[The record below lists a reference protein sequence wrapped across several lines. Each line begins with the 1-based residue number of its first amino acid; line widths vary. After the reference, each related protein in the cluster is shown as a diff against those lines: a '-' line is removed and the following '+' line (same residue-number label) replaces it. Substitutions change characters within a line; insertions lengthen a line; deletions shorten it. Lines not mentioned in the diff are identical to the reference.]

1 MIGTYVVSLI
11 FFSLYFILDRMIL
24 IQVSFNVYKRNP
36 FLLWHLVFL
45 FVSFCIPGIN
55 MLISIGA
62 LASLYCIGD
71 NNGYKWIWE
80 DKNASESEV
89 DSFIIKVVEFL
100 NQKVC

>member
-1 MIGTYVVSLI
+1 
-11 FFSLYFILDRMIL
+11 
-24 IQVSFNVYKRNP
+24 
-36 FLLWHLVFL
+36 
-45 FVSFCIPGIN
+45 

-80 DKNASESEV
+80 DKNDPQSEV

-100 NQKVC
+100 NQKIC